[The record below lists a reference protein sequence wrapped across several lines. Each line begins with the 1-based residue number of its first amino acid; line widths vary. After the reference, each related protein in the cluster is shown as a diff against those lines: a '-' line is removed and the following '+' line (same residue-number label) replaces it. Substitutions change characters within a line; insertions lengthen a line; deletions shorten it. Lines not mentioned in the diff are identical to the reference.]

1 VYSSVSAAVSPKLA
15 MMVVVGGGVTVVV
28 DPCMIHQIGDQIF
41 EVSERLFDTSDQGS
55 NS

>member
-1 VYSSVSAAVSPKLA
+1 
-15 MMVVVGGGVTVVV
+15 MMVVVGGGVAVVVV